1 MSTMQPR
8 HREILDLLRAKGICS
23 VDFLARRL
31 GVSEMTIRRDLR
43 VVEEDGR
50 VVRTH
55 GGATLAER
63 VAFEFSFLQR
73 TQVNQAAK
81 QAIAAAAVREIGK
94 ARTLLLDSGTTTL
107 ALAELLKSH
116 TDLTVITTSLPIAS
130 TLQFSPGIELL
141 LLGGLLRRDAP
152 DLGGPLTEANLE
164 NLRAD
169 VAFIGADAI
178 DASGDVYNNS
188 LAVGRMLSKMADS
201 AARVFVLADS
211 SKLGKTGLMRF
222 GQLSKWAAL
231 ITDERADK
239 SQLRSLKA
247 AGATV
252 IVAPFNA
259 EKKS

>member
-1 MSTMQPR
+1 MSTLQPR
-8 HREILDLLRAKGICS
+8 HQDILDLLRAKGSSS

-31 GVSEMTIRRDLR
+31 GVSEMTVRRDLR
-43 VVEEDGR
+43 AMEEDGR

-81 QAIAAAAVREIGK
+81 QAIAAVAVCHLGK
-94 ARTLLLDSGTTTL
+94 TRTLMLDSGTTTL

-178 DASGDVYNNS
+178 DAKGGVYNNA
-188 LAVGRMLSKMADS
+188 LPVGRMLCKMADS

-222 GQLSKWAAL
+222 GQLNKWAAL
-231 ITDERADK
+231 ITDDRADK
-239 SQLRSLKA
+239 SQLRSFKA

-252 IVAPFNA
+252 IVAPYSA
-259 EKKS
+259 EKKP

>member
-1 MSTMQPR
+1 MQPR
-8 HREILDLLRAKGICS
+8 HQAILDWLRARGHCG

-31 GVSEMTIRRDLR
+31 GVSEMTIRRDLQAL
-43 VVEEDGR
+43 EAEGR

-63 VAFEFSFLQR
+63 VTFEFSFLQR

-81 QAIAAAAVREIGK
+81 RAIAAAAVREIGR
-94 ARTLLLDSGTTTL
+94 ARTLMLDSGTTTL
-107 ALAELLKSH
+107 ALAELLKAREG
-116 TDLTVITTSLPIAS
+116 LTVITTSLPIAS

-152 DLGGPLTEANLE
+152 DLGGALTEANLE

-178 DASGDVYNNS
+178 DAKGGVYNNA
-188 LAVGRMLSKMADS
+188 LPVGRMLRKMADS
-201 AARVFVLADS
+201 AAHVFVLADS
-211 SKLGKTGLMRF
+211 SKLGKAGLMRF
-222 GQLSKWAAL
+222 GQLNKWTAL
-231 ITDERADK
+231 ITDEHADR

-252 IVAPFNA
+252 ILAPIKP
-259 EKKS
+259 EKKP

>member
-1 MSTMQPR
+1 MEPR
-8 HREILDLLRAKGICS
+8 HQEILELLRARGSCS

-31 GVSEMTIRRDLR
+31 GVSEMTIRRDLQTL
-43 VVEEDGR
+43 EEEAR

-81 QAIAAAAVREIGK
+81 HAIAAAAAREIGK
-94 ARTLLLDSGTTTL
+94 ARTLMLDSGTTTL
-107 ALAELLKSH
+107 ALAERLKSH
-116 TDLTVITTSLPIAS
+116 TGLTVITTSLPIAS

-152 DLGGPLTEANLE
+152 DLGGALTEANLE

-169 VAFIGADAI
+169 IAFIGADAI
-178 DASGDVYNNS
+178 DAKGGVYNNA
-188 LAVGRMLSKMADS
+188 LPVGRMLRKMADS

-222 GQLSKWAAL
+222 GQINKWAAL
-231 ITDERADK
+231 ITDDRADK

-252 IVAPFNA
+252 IVARLDT